1 MIRSRFFFFLIR
13 GLIVANLI
21 VFGTYSSDKDEL
33 MILRRRSMT
42 SGSNYFSSL
51 VGIGSDIH
59 VVDLD
64 DLTSLDISSFP
75 FATNDWNFWK

>member
-1 MIRSRFFFFLIR
+1 
-13 GLIVANLI
+13 
-21 VFGTYSSDKDEL
+21 
-33 MILRRRSMT
+33 MT

-75 FATNDWNFWK
+75 FATNEWNFSPGRRHCTA